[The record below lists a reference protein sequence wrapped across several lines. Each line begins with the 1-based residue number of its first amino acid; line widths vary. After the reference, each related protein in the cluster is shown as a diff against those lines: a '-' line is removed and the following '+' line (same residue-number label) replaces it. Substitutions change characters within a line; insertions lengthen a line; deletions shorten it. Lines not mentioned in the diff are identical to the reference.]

1 MYVSFTKVVLFDA
14 KKYLFSYNVVVP
26 FENFSFA
33 ILLRVYVVIWRV
45 EINNIIRVV
54 LSMSMM
60 STSNFEY
67 E

>member
-14 KKYLFSYNVVVP
+14 KKYLFSYNTVP

-60 STSNFEY
+60 STSNFDY